1 MTLEDAISKIQHVG
15 KTKGQKTR
23 KTGFFGSSFEQI
35 NYKKVCE
42 TTGKKILPRY
52 LILKKYEVICF
63 SKNSYL

>member
-1 MTLEDAISKIQHVG
+1 MQSVKSSMWGRLKG
-15 KTKGQKTR
+15 KKKKG

-42 TTGKKILPRY
+42 TTGKKILPRH

-63 SKNSYL
+63 LKNSYL